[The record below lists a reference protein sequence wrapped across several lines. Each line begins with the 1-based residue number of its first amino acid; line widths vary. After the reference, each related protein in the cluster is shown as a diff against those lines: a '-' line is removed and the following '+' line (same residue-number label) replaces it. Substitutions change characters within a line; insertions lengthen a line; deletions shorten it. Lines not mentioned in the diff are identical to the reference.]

1 MTTFPQ
7 STNPQQWATVYR
19 QFAQHFAQTGE
30 RVSYF
35 RALRT
40 LLTPP
45 GAHIVELGAGSHPLY
60 DRAGYPN
67 YRNIDYYSDTEIIA
81 HFRNDYKDDV
91 DSMEFAPVD
100 YVCKDGKYAQA
111 VGAGN
116 TVDLFCSS
124 HSIEHQHCLIRFFQE
139 CEALIGDHGMVAL
152 LIPHK
157 EYTFD
162 ALRTPAQTIDAI
174 EAYHGNYAGASP
186 RNLFESMTRSI
197 GLNPSRKIQ
206 RHEAI
211 TLDWPLRTAYQ
222 EYLKLRAGTRPFED
236 FHNWTFTGASLQLMV
251 LELHQLGL
259 TGLLPIYVSEPVG
272 NEFFCILAKPEGGQ
286 PTDVSVEI
294 LDLLKQIHLSE

>member
-1 MTTFPQ
+1 MNTLTQ
-7 STNPQQWATVYR
+7 STNSQQWAAFFQ

-35 RALRT
+35 RT
-40 LLTPP
+40 LMKALTPP
-45 GAHIVELGAGSHPLY
+45 DAHIVELGAGSHPLF
-60 DRAGYPN
+60 DRASFPN

-91 DSMEFAPVD
+91 ETMQFAPVD

-111 VGAGN
+111 VGTGQS
-116 TVDLFCSS
+116 VDLFCSS

-152 LIPHK
+152 LVPHK

-174 EAYHGNYAGASP
+174 EAYHGNYPGASP
-186 RNLFESMTRSI
+186 RNLFESMSRSI

-211 TLDWPLRTAYQ
+211 ALDWPLRTAYQ
-222 EYLKLRAGTRPFED
+222 EYLKARAGTRPFED
-236 FHNWTFTGASLQLMV
+236 FHNWTFTAASLKLLV

-259 TGLLPIYVSEPVG
+259 TQLLPVYVSEPVG
-272 NEFFCILAKPEGGQ
+272 NEFFCILAKPEAASY
-286 PTDVSVEI
+286 TDVSAEI
-294 LDLLKQIHLSE
+294 LDLLKQIHLAE